1 MELVEDLEESSPNY
15 FDMVLREVTLS
26 RQFGD
31 TTLYLIGTTTS
42 NQVARVRVTS
52 FPVYVLCKPKPGTSM
67 QYTISQINGMQEHN
81 ILKRSFD
88 TIQLRPVMGYQGDR
102 VDTIYKVYVVK
113 CAHVYA
119 AKKKLEKFCHIVH
132 KRLKTENQFLNETG
146 LRLQQGCRV
155 RYQTSNLPTD
165 HLMVAKADYRD
176 VSFLGHLE
184 TALSIAV
191 VFVEPDAEGKL
202 QCFLA
207 TYSSDSTEKKVHRFT
222 AKRTQDAAN
231 IFRAHLRRHQSVF
244 VAYFPSKLLDAILS
258 FTKTDVYFI
267 LINLSEVLKKM
278 MVSPPLDGYTLAHAM
293 EHPSI
298 FPSSY
303 TPPSG
308 DAVTVCGLNITA
320 LEQNNTCVINQVEFS
335 RAAHTRIVE
344 CVERGQQVRVWNKL
358 CMMFHKEQLYVND
371 DEDKK
376 PIIKWMHHSQSCYPS
391 SREQSLEQSNVA
403 NIGGAVQVPI
413 PDLHVNTITAVLD
426 FASMYPSIME
436 SEKLC
441 FQRLCIDSS
450 QIDNPLYRTQTVPI
464 HPNQCVVFITGRR
477 MDPLDNFEDTP
488 YLLPRL
494 VAEVVQERARVKRAL
509 AKERDPF
516 KRKVLDAK
524 QRSNKVIQNAVYGF
538 TGVNPKYAF
547 MRCSDIMASTCAI
560 GRYMIFEVAHL
571 VESKFDGVVVYGD
584 TDSVIVQFNV
594 PDDPEHPEA
603 VAQAI
608 YDRCN
613 QVCTFANTMFK
624 APNRLEF
631 EGAYMP
637 FLLSERKK
645 MYSGFLF
652 GPEDGAWHKTPK
664 LVMKGYGAIKRDR
677 CRFVRRIA
685 KDIMPFVLR
694 QEEDIVLT
702 MLREQSLQLVNG
714 LLPMTDLILRTTV
727 KDQKS
732 YSTSKLIQ
740 VQTLNHWQEQ
750 TGRTLALGSRLA
762 YVVTQGDE
770 KLYLRGR
777 EAKWAQ
783 ENATPVDLQYYFNK
797 QFVKAI
803 TPLIEHSTTL
813 TAGFNNIINEA
824 RQVLRRQHMGAREI
838 SSYFTL

>member
-1 MELVEDLEESSPNY
+1 
-15 FDMVLREVTLS
+15 MVLRDVCLS
-26 RQFGD
+26 NKSGASN
-31 TTLYLIGTTTS
+31 LYLIGTTLN

-52 FPVYVLCKPKPGTSM
+52 FPVYVLCKPNHGTSM
-67 QYTISQINGMQEHN
+67 QYAISQINDMQEHN

-88 TIQLRPVMGYQGDR
+88 SVRRRPVMGYQGDR
-102 VDTIYKVYVVK
+102 VDTLYKVYVSK
-113 CAHVYA
+113 SSYIYTAQQRLADY
-119 AKKKLEKFCHIVH
+119 CHIVH

-155 RYQTSNLPTD
+155 RYQTSNLPTSQ
-165 HLMVAKADYRD
+165 LVVSKVDYRD
-176 VSFLGHLE
+176 VCHQE
-184 TALSIAV
+184 AAEVPLSIATV
-191 VFVEPDAEGKL
+191 HAEKDEQQRV

-207 TYSSDSTEKKVHRFT
+207 VYTSDSTVEQVYRFDAEST
-222 AKRTQDAAN
+222 KAAAN
-231 IFRAHLRRHQSVF
+231 KLRSYLRRHQSLF
-244 VAYFPSKLLDAILS
+244 IAFFPGELLDSLLT

-267 LINLSEVLKKM
+267 LINLSEVMKKM
-278 MVSPPLDGYTLAHAM
+278 MVSPPLDGYTLEHAM

-298 FPSSY
+298 FPTTY
-303 TPPSG
+303 VLPMG
-308 DAVTVCGLNITA
+308 DAVTVRGLNIKA

-335 RAAHTRIVE
+335 RASHTRIVE
-344 CVERGQQVRVWNKL
+344 CVQRGQQVRVWNKL
-358 CMMFHKEQLYVND
+358 CKMFHDEKAYVND

-391 SREQSLEQSNVA
+391 SREQSLDQSNVA

-441 FQRLCIDSS
+441 FRRLCIDAN
-450 QIDNPLYRTQTVPI
+450 QIDNPLFRIQTVPI

-477 MDPLDNFEDTP
+477 ATPDDEFTDTP

-494 VAEVVQERARVKRAL
+494 VTEIVQERARVKRAL
-509 AKERDPF
+509 AREEDPF
-516 KRKVLDAK
+516 RRKVLDAK

-547 MRCSDIMASTCAI
+547 MRCSDIMAATCAI

-584 TDSVIVQFNV
+584 TDSVIVQFHV
-594 PDDPEHPEA
+594 PNNPNNPES
-603 VAQAI
+603 VARAI

-613 QVCTFANTMFK
+613 EVCTAANTMFN

-652 GPEDGAWHKTPK
+652 GPEKGAWKKTPK

-677 CRFVRRIA
+677 CRFVRRTA
-685 KDIMPFVLR
+685 REIMPYVLR
-694 QEEDIVLT
+694 KEEKVVLT
-702 MLREQSLQLVNG
+702 MLRDQSLQLVNG
-714 LLPMTDLILRTTV
+714 LLPMTDLTLRTTI
-727 KDQKS
+727 KDAKS
-732 YSTSKLIQ
+732 YSSDKLIQ
-740 VQTLNHWQEQ
+740 VQTLKHWQQQ
-750 TGRTLALGSRLA
+750 TGRKLAFGSRMA
-762 YVVTQGDE
+762 YVVVRGKE

-777 EAKWAQ
+777 EAVWAQ
-783 ENATPVDLQYYFNK
+783 EHAVPIDFQYYFNK

-803 TPLIEHSTTL
+803 MPLIEHSQAL
-813 TAGFNNIINEA
+813 MAGFKEIIEEA
-824 RQVLRRQHMGAREI
+824 RQVLRRRTMGSREI
-838 SSYFTL
+838 SSYFHL